1 MIVMKPLFLPSFS
14 PVLLSCITWSEPS
27 TIPGPAALGTA
38 PHAAALLLAPAE
50 WPWGT
55 GWHAAPLSSWH
66 NSSTSVSRKFNT
78 DQKTAG
84 RRVGHCHSPFMHWWL
99 GLSPGGL
106 GWLVGIASTRASHFK
121 GGKRGVPGA
130 PQAHSW
136 EGEDGTLGSGCS
148 VTPGSCCHAPDLTHT
163 PPLPSIRGK
172 GKSRVEPVAAA
183 RCQAAPGS
191 STSAAQQLPAPSI
204 TLLSLGKGPREAMPG
219 GTRAPERWQGTD
231 RTRGPHLATCGD
243 LSEQRWTGA
252 AAAFGGRAESSRA
265 PSPAA
270 PAPAPC
276 GRFTGLLPARDPP
289 RGLHQHPP
297 LLLWLQGIVSIPPSP
312 NQ

>member
-50 WPWGT
+50 WPWDT

-84 RRVGHCHSPFMHWWL
+84 RRVGHCHSPFTHRWL
-99 GLSPGGL
+99 GSSPGGL

-130 PQAHSW
+130 PQAHSR
-136 EGEDGTLGSGCS
+136 EGEDGTLGIGCS
-148 VTPGSCCHAPDLTHT
+148 VTPGSCCRAPDLAHT
-163 PPLPSIRGK
+163 SSLAINQGKGEIQSGASSGCSLPSG
-172 GKSRVEPVAAA
+172 SRIQHECCPAAA
-183 RCQAAPGS
+183 CSFNHPPEFRQRPPGS
-191 STSAAQQLPAPSI
+191 DAC
-204 TLLSLGKGPREAMPG
+204 GDKGPRALARHRQNTWPAPG
-219 GTRAPERWQGTD
+219 HL
-231 RTRGPHLATCGD
+231 RGP
-243 LSEQRWTGA
+243 
-252 AAAFGGRAESSRA
+252 F
-265 PSPAA
+265 
-270 PAPAPC
+270 
-276 GRFTGLLPARDPP
+276 
-289 RGLHQHPP
+289 
-297 LLLWLQGIVSIPPSP
+297 
-312 NQ
+312 